1 MTIARSSQEAITT
14 ATILEEREKMEIR
27 QSEQKGMILAMR
39 TRNKVLKTMARA
51 TSKID
56 ESETVVDATMP
67 EGQTEDETMPPR
79 MVLES
84 KVLMVADSVIE
95 MEEIETRNEMGINEE

>member
-1 MTIARSSQEAITT
+1 
-14 ATILEEREKMEIR
+14 MEIR
-27 QSEQKGMILAMR
+27 QSEPKGMILAMR

-84 KVLMVADSVIE
+84 KGLMVADSVLE
-95 MEEIETRNEMGINEE
+95 MEEIETRNEMGTNEE

>member
-14 ATILEEREKMEIR
+14 ATILEERETMEIR
-27 QSEQKGMILAMR
+27 QSEPKGMILAMR

-84 KVLMVADSVIE
+84 KGLMVADSVIE
-95 MEEIETRNEMGINEE
+95 MEEIETRNEMGTNEE

>member
-14 ATILEEREKMEIR
+14 ATILEERETMEIR
-27 QSEQKGMILAMR
+27 QSEPKGMILAMR
-39 TRNKVLKTMARA
+39 TKNKVLKIIARA

-95 MEEIETRNEMGINEE
+95 MEEIETRNEMGTNEE